1 MTGPD
6 VNVGYSKR
14 EQKFTMERRQIDAE
28 SAHDRCLLV
37 HACASSPTTGMAGGL
52 CPPERMVNAKPAANK
67 PMNAP
72 LKKAN

>member
-1 MTGPD
+1 
-6 VNVGYSKR
+6 
-14 EQKFTMERRQIDAE
+14 
-28 SAHDRCLLV
+28 
-37 HACASSPTTGMAGGL
+37 MAGGL